1 VRVDTSDYSVNPVAI
16 GARVDVTADLDH
28 VRVRHGGRMVAEHV
42 RRWAR
47 GMTVTDPAHV
57 SAAAVLRQ
65 AYQHS
70 AQHGY
75 QHGGARTVASGLH
88 ALGIEGAD
96 EGMVRDLGD
105 YDRAFG
111 LQAQGQAGQ
120 S

>member
-1 VRVDTSDYSVNPVAI
+1 MRVDTSDYSVNPIAI
-16 GARVDVTADLDH
+16 GARVDVTADLDN

-70 AQHGY
+70 V
-75 QHGGARTVASGLH
+75 QHGGARTVASGLQ
-88 ALGIEGAD
+88 GAD